1 MEPLD
6 IAIPVATAFAV
17 AAVATPFVGRLA
29 LAIGAV
35 DRPSDR
41 GVNQRPNMPLL
52 GGLAVGIAF
61 ASGLVTVN
69 MLVEHRPDPRIIG
82 LLLGGA
88 VILVT
93 GMLDDRFG
101 LNAWMKLSGQLL
113 AAGIAMAYGFRF
125 GYVTDPLTREMLSLP
140 SWLTWGITTLWI
152 VGITNALNLL
162 DGLDGLAAGV
172 GAIISATLALISWQA
187 GHPLGAFA
195 GIALFGALAGFLPH
209 NFAPARIFLGDTG
222 ALFVGFTLSLLALE
236 CYRRVSLITLVVP
249 MLALAVP
256 ILDTVMSILRRLVRG
271 RHIFRA
277 DRQHIHHR
285 LLASEGSA
293 RAAVIQ
299 FYLLTGAFCLIAV
312 SFTRIEGL
320 TAAIFL
326 VTVLLLTVRLLWNLG
341 VLGSDEPPVE
351 TSETEQP
358 IASGEARESRQ

>member
-1 MEPLD
+1 VEPLD
-6 IAIPVATAFAV
+6 IAIPVAAAFAV

-29 LAIGAV
+29 LALGAV

-41 GVNQRPNMPLL
+41 GVNQRPNMPLM

-61 ASGLVTVN
+61 LSGLATVN
-69 MLVEHRPDPRIIG
+69 ALVEHEPDTRIVG

-88 VILVT
+88 VILAT
-93 GMLDDRFG
+93 GMFDDRFG
-101 LNAWMKLSGQLL
+101 LNAWWKLSGQLL
-113 AAGIAMAYGFRF
+113 AAGIAIFYGFRF
-125 GYVTDPLTREMLSLP
+125 GYVTDPLTRELVSLP

-152 VGITNALNLL
+152 IGITNALNLL

-172 GAIISATLALISWQA
+172 GAIIAATLALISWQA

-256 ILDTVMSILRRLVRG
+256 ILDTVMSILRRLLRR

-312 SFTRIEGL
+312 SFTRLQGV
-320 TAAIFL
+320 TAAVFL
-326 VTVLLLTVRLLWNLG
+326 VTVLLLTVRLIWNLG
-341 VLGSDEPPVE
+341 VLGSEDPPAAAAEPQPV
-351 TSETEQP
+351 T
-358 IASGEARESRQ
+358 SGEPTESRR

>member
-1 MEPLD
+1 VEPLD
-6 IAIPVATAFAV
+6 IAIPVASACAV
-17 AAVATPFVGRLA
+17 SAISTPLVGRLA
-29 LAIGAV
+29 VAIGAV
-35 DRPSDR
+35 DRPSER

-52 GGLAVGIAF
+52 GGLAVGVAF
-61 ASGLVTVN
+61 VVGLAAISA
-69 MLVEHRPDPRIIG
+69 LVEHEPDGRWRG
-82 LLLGGA
+82 LLVGGL
-88 VILVT
+88 VILLT
-93 GMLDDRFG
+93 GTLDDRFG
-101 LNAWMKLSGQLL
+101 LDAWKKLTGQLL
-113 AAGIAMAYGFRF
+113 AAGIAIAYGFRF
-125 GYVTDPLTREMLSLP
+125 GYVTDPLTQEMVALP
-140 SWLTWGITTLWI
+140 TWVTWGVTALWI

-172 GAIISATLALISWQA
+172 GAIIAATLAVIAWQA
-187 GHPLGAFA
+187 GHHLGAFA
-195 GIALFGALAGFLPH
+195 GIALFGALLGFLPH

-256 ILDTVMSILRRLVRG
+256 ILDTAMSILRRLLRR

-312 SFTRIEGL
+312 SFTRLQGV

-326 VTVLLLTVRLLWNLG
+326 ATVALLTVRLIWNLG
-341 VLGSDEPPVE
+341 VLRGEEVSEDAEAAPAPAEPTE
-351 TSETEQP
+351 T
-358 IASGEARESRQ
+358 RR